1 MSSNLLQNNP
11 FEIARLNSKPL
22 ILDGAMGSF
31 LQQKC
36 FKTDDILW
44 TTNINRTNPDA
55 VIQIHHEYIEAGAN
69 IITTNTFRTNPA
81 AIKKSGLSNAK
92 KYIRQ
97 AVDLAIQA
105 SKGKNIFIAGSN
117 APAED
122 CYQRLRTLSTN
133 EVDKNHKYHIDLLID
148 SGVHF
153 VLNETQSHLDEIRI
167 ICDHCDNNN
176 IPYVVSL
183 YVLDTLKIL
192 SGESLESVLIFLN
205 DHNVLAVGFNCISP
219 KLFLKFIGSIQLPKE
234 WGFYLNCGSGQ
245 PTDKIINCGMQPDE
259 YLKTVEKSMLYKPS
273 FIGSC
278 CGSNPSHTQKIREY
292 LDGQNY
298 S

>member
-1 MSSNLLQNNP
+1 MSSNLLENNP
-11 FEIARLNSKPL
+11 FEIASLNSKTL
-22 ILDGAMGSF
+22 ILDGAMGSYI
-31 LQQKC
+31 QQKG
-36 FKTDDILW
+36 FKTDDIIW
-44 TTNINRTNPDA
+44 TTNINRTNPDS
-55 VIQIHHEYIEAGAN
+55 VIQIHHEYIEAGAD

-81 AIKKSGLSNAK
+81 SLSKAGISTASEYVK
-92 KYIRQ
+92 Q
-97 AVDLAIQA
+97 AVELALQTSI
-105 SKGKNIFIAGSN
+105 GNDVLIAGSN

-122 CYQRLRTLSTN
+122 CYKTERTLSKN
-133 EVDKNHKYHIDLLID
+133 ELEKNHKYHIDLLAD
-148 SGVHF
+148 SGVNF
-153 VLNETQSHLDEIRI
+153 ILNETQSHFDELRI
-167 ICDHCDNNN
+167 ICDHCDRNS
-176 IPYVVSL
+176 IPSVISL

-192 SGESLESVLIFLN
+192 SGESLESVLSFLN
-205 DHNVLAVGFNCISP
+205 DHNVLTVGLNCISP
-219 KLFLKFIGSIQLPKE
+219 ELFLKFIGSIELPKH

-245 PTDKIINCGMQPDE
+245 PTDKIINCGIQPDE